1 MKRDIKF
8 MEYYQHMALEDRIQQ
23 TIDGAMC
30 TQYIGG
36 FTLEIEDDTLWT
48 LRLNLNQSEAP
59 LSLSYEGDEDGFFRF
74 LEKELRS
81 RQLDRVK
88 YYSGEQTTPGVDNH
102 YIIYEY
108 GNR

>member
-1 MKRDIKF
+1 
-8 MEYYQHMALEDRIQQ
+8 MEYYQNMALEDRIQQ
-23 TIDGAMC
+23 TIDDTMC

-36 FTLEIEDDTLWT
+36 FILEIEDDTLWT

-102 YIIYEY
+102 HIIYEY